1 MMFGLKLSPVLCIF
15 LNLRLWAIFLSVRGV
30 GVCEAEGGVCW
41 ADGGGVLLVVGHG
54 VLMVWGLWLNV

>member
-1 MMFGLKLSPVLCIF
+1 MGY
-15 LNLRLWAIFLSVRGV
+15 FLSVRGF